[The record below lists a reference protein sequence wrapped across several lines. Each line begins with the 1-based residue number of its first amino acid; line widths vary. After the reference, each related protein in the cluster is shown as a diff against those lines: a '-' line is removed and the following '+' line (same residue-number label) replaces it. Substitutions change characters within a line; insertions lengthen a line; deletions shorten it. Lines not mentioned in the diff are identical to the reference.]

1 MKKARTIVCQFA
13 TLVFASVS
21 FSLDA
26 QVLNWTN
33 KASLPQAAYVNGG
46 RSFGV
51 TALNNKFY
59 LVGGLNWPSSIATV
73 FEYDPGSDSWTQK
86 SNMLANRYAPP
97 AAALN
102 GKLYAIGGQN
112 NGGILSTV
120 EEYDPTSNTW
130 TNRASM
136 NQIRYAFQAVA
147 LNGKIY
153 ALGGQ
158 ETGDVPLTSV
168 EEYDPT
174 SNTWTPKVN
183 MPTPR
188 VSFGAVALNG
198 IIYVV
203 GGRMNNTFIPQV
215 FSYDPGSNIWSTNAN
230 IPTPR
235 ETMGVVVAN
244 QRILAM
250 GGSSPG
256 LPRSTVEEYDP
267 SSNVWV
273 RRSDLP
279 TSNRNECFGV
289 VFDDTLYVFGGYDVW
304 TMQAA
309 KVAPILNFYTALEL
323 EFLTRIGKVYQL
335 QASPDLITWTNFDSA
350 IGGDGN
356 YWSKIYST
364 RGKAKLF
371 FRFNETP

>member
-1 MKKARTIVCQFA
+1 MKIRR
-13 TLVFASVS
+13 LVSLFASLLFTS
-21 FSLDA
+21 SALKIEA

-33 KASLPQAAYVNGG
+33 RANLPQAAYVNGG

-51 TALNNKFY
+51 AALNDKIY
-59 LVGGLNWPSSIATV
+59 LAGGLNFPSAIATF
-73 FEYDPGSDSWTQK
+73 FEYDPVFNSWTQK
-86 SNMLANRYAPP
+86 ANMLTNRYAP
-97 AAALN
+97 AAVALN

-112 NGGILSTV
+112 NSGIVSSV

-158 ETGDVPLTSV
+158 ETGDAPLASV

-174 SNTWTPKVN
+174 VDMWTFKAN

-188 VSFGAVALNG
+188 ASFGAVAING
-198 IIYVV
+198 KLYVV
-203 GGRMNNTFIPQV
+203 GGRMYDTFIPQV
-215 FSYDPGSNIWSTNAN
+215 FSYDPDSNTWSTNAS

-235 ETMGVVVAN
+235 ETMAVVVAN

-267 SSNVWV
+267 LSNVWV
-273 RRSDLP
+273 RKSDLP
-279 TSNRNECFGV
+279 TSNRNECFGG

-309 KVAPILNFYTALEL
+309 KLAPILNFYTALEL
-323 EFLTRIGKVYQL
+323 EFQTKTGKVYQL

-350 IGGDGN
+350 ITGDGN

-364 RGKAKLF
+364 RGTAKLF
-371 FRFNETP
+371 FRFSETP